1 MLVFRSFSH
10 YSGVMAFEPLYSF
23 FFRVGRI
30 LSSVLRHNIIVTGQE
45 NIPKKG
51 GALLCINH
59 TGYVDFYFSAMPLL
73 RAKRYPRYMAK
84 QEIFENSVAGPLMR
98 RLGHIPVDRIAGRE
112 SMDTAVDQLKK
123 GELVA
128 IFPEGT
134 MSNSFEIKDMKT
146 GAVRMAQ
153 GAGVKIYP
161 TIVWGSH
168 RVYRRDIKPNLERGI
183 PIMIHFCE
191 PMDVAG
197 GDPEELTKQ
206 LRSIMQKNLEEV
218 QQRYIE
224 QFGPFEENLP
234 WLPARLGGSAPT
246 LEEAQAAD
254 DKIDEDRER
263 ANAMMR
269 HSYKAAKEVHTVI
282 LHTSGATVD
291 EAAPEAKLSRLT
303 SMRAAAEKLNRAA
316 EELVEAAKVPD
327 GEVAK
332 RKAGAGSLRNMT
344 ETVASAAVE
353 LERATVLSSRK
364 ASRRLGA
371 SSDSVTEFATGF
383 RHRTAKSLHAG
394 AEYLSQKAQSLLAY
408 LSDAEE
414 AARKAGEERQI
425 RHAIAREAR
434 VEQAAAD
441 EVRKANKKMEA
452 AIKHKEREASRALED
467 AARATEEAVHALEQ
481 TVALEDDAD
490 AR

>member
-1 MLVFRSFSH
+1 
-10 YSGVMAFEPLYSF
+10 MALEPLYSF
-23 FFRVGRI
+23 ISRLARTVTF
-30 LSSVLRHNIIVTGQE
+30 LLRHNIVVTGEE

-51 GALLCINH
+51 GALMCINH
-59 TGYVDFYFSAMPLL
+59 TGYVDFYFSGIPLL
-73 RAKRYPRYMAK
+73 RAKRNPRYMAK
-84 QEIFENSVAGPLMR
+84 QEIFENPVAGPIMR
-98 RLGHIPVDRIAGRE
+98 ALGHIPVDRIAGRE
-112 SMDTAVDQLKK
+112 SMDTAIDMLKK
-123 GELVA
+123 GEMVA

-134 MSNSFEIKDMKT
+134 MSNSYEIKDMKT

-161 TIVWGSH
+161 VIVWGSH
-168 RVYRRDIKPNLERGI
+168 RVYRRNIKPNLERGI
-183 PIMIHFCE
+183 PIMVHFCE
-191 PMDVAG
+191 PMDVSD
-197 GDPEELTKQ
+197 GDPEELTQQ
-206 LRSIMQKNLEEV
+206 LRATMQKTLEEV

-224 QFGPFEENLP
+224 QFGPFEEGLP
-234 WLPARLGGSAPT
+234 WMPARLGGSAPT
-246 LEEAQAAD
+246 LEEAQVAD

-282 LHTSGATVD
+282 LNTTDATAD

-316 EELVEAAKVPD
+316 EELAEAAKAPD

-394 AEYLSQKAQSLLAY
+394 AEYLSQKAQSLLTY

-441 EVRKANKKMEA
+441 EVRKTTKKLEA
-452 AIKHKEREASRALED
+452 ARRQKEREATRALED
-467 AARATEEAVHALEQ
+467 AARATEQAVHVLEE
-481 TVALEDDAD
+481 TVALGDDAD